1 MAKAYD
7 VPADLLINK
16 LSLILKN
23 EEINQPSWIPFVKTG
38 SHAVR
43 PPQQSDWYYTRCA
56 SLLRKIYLHGP
67 IGLRDL
73 RTMYGGT
80 KPVGYGGAHHRDAGG
95 AIIRTAVHNL
105 EKLGYLDKVEGK
117 GRTISHEGMKKIDR
131 ASTEILNEMISK
143 NPNLKKYS

>member
-7 VPADLLINK
+7 VPADVLITR
-16 LSLILKN
+16 LSQTLKG
-23 EEINQPSWIPFVKTG
+23 EEIVPPNWIPFVKTG
-38 SHAVR
+38 SHAIR
-43 PPQQSDWYYTRCA
+43 PPHQYDWYYTRCA

-67 IGLRDL
+67 IGVGDL
-73 RTMYGGT
+73 RSMYGGT
-80 KPVGYGGAHHRDAGG
+80 KAIGYGGAHHRDAGG
-95 AIIRTAVHNL
+95 AIIRTAIHNL

-131 ASTEILNEMISK
+131 LSTEILNELIEK

>member
-7 VPADLLINK
+7 IPADLLINK
-16 LSLILKN
+16 LSEILKN
-23 EEINQPSWIPFVKTG
+23 EEIIQPSWIPFVKTG
-38 SHAVR
+38 SHAQR

-73 RTMYGGT
+73 RTMCGGT

-131 ASTEILNEMISK
+131 LSTEILNELVTQ

>member
-7 VPADLLINK
+7 VPADLLINR
-16 LSLILKN
+16 LSEILKN
-23 EEINQPSWIPFVKTG
+23 EEIITPSWIPFVKTG

-67 IGLRDL
+67 IGLGDL
-73 RTMYGGT
+73 RSMYGGT

-131 ASTEILNEMISK
+131 ISTEILHELVIK
-143 NPNLKKYS
+143 NPSLKKYS

>member
-7 VPADLLINK
+7 VPADLLIGK
-16 LSLILKN
+16 LSETLKT
-23 EEINQPSWIPFVKTG
+23 EDIVQPSWIPFVKTG
-38 SHAVR
+38 AHAVK
-43 PPQQSDWYYTRCA
+43 PPQQGDWYYTRCA

-67 IGLRDL
+67 IGINDL
-73 RTMYGGT
+73 RSMYGGT

-95 AIIRTAVHNL
+95 AIIRTAVHSL

-117 GRTISHEGMKKIDR
+117 GRTISHEGMKKLDR
-131 ASTEILNEMISK
+131 LSTEILNELIAK

>member
-7 VPADLLINK
+7 VPADLLIGK
-16 LSLILKN
+16 LSEILKK
-23 EEINQPSWIPFVKTG
+23 EEIVQPTWIPFVKTG
-38 SHAVR
+38 SHAQR
-43 PPQQSDWYYTRCA
+43 PPQQGDWYFTRCA

-95 AIIRTAVHNL
+95 AIIRTAVHTL
-105 EKLGYLDKVEGK
+105 EKLGYLDKVQGK
-117 GRTISHEGMKKIDR
+117 GRTISHEGMKKLDR
-131 ASTEILNEMISK
+131 ISTEILNELIIK

>member
-7 VPADLLINK
+7 VPADLLIGK
-16 LSLILKN
+16 LTETLKN
-23 EEINQPSWIPFVKTG
+23 EDIVQPSWIPFVKTG
-38 SHAVR
+38 AHAVK

-67 IGLRDL
+67 IGINDL
-73 RTMYGGT
+73 RSMYGST
-80 KPVGYGGAHHRDAGG
+80 KPVGYGGAHHKDAGG
-95 AIIRTAVHNL
+95 AIIRTAVHSL

-117 GRTISHEGMKKIDR
+117 GRTISHEGMKKLDR
-131 ASTEILNEMISK
+131 LSTEILNELITK

>member
-1 MAKAYD
+1 MAKMYD
-7 VPADLLINK
+7 VPADLLINR
-16 LSLILKN
+16 LTQVLKN
-23 EEINQPSWIPFVKTG
+23 EEITTPTWIPFVKTG
-38 SHAVR
+38 SHAQK
-43 PPQQSDWYYTRCA
+43 PPQQTDWYYTRCA

-73 RTMYGGT
+73 RKMYGGA

-95 AIIRTAVHNL
+95 AIIRSSVHNL

-117 GRTISHEGMKKIDR
+117 GRTISHEGMKKVDR
-131 ASTEILNEMISK
+131 ISTEILNELAEK

>member
-16 LSLILKN
+16 LSEILKN
-23 EEINQPSWIPFVKTG
+23 EEIVQPSWIPFVKTG
-38 SHAVR
+38 SHAQR

-56 SLLRKIYLHGP
+56 SLLRKIYLHGR

-80 KPVGYGGAHHRDAGG
+80 KAVGYGGEHHRDAGG
-95 AIIRTAVHNL
+95 SIIRTAVHNL

-131 ASTEILNEMISK
+131 VSTEILNELVIK

>member
-16 LSLILKN
+16 LSENLKK
-23 EEINQPSWIPFVKTG
+23 EEITQPSWIPFVKTG
-38 SHAVR
+38 SHAKR
-43 PPQQSDWYYTRCA
+43 PPQQNDWYYTRCA

-73 RTMYGGT
+73 RAMYGST
-80 KPVGYGGAHHRDAGG
+80 KAVGYGGKHHRDAGG

-105 EKLGYLDKVEGK
+105 EKLGYLDKAEGK

-131 ASTEILNEMISK
+131 VSTEILHELVIK

>member
-7 VPADLLINK
+7 VPADLLINR
-16 LSLILKN
+16 LSETLKG
-23 EEINQPSWIPFVKTG
+23 EEVTTPNWIPFVKTG
-38 SHAVR
+38 ARAVR
-43 PPQQSDWYYTRCA
+43 PPHQSDWYYTRCA

-67 IGLRDL
+67 IGVQDL

-80 KPVGYGGAHHRDAGG
+80 KAVGYGGAHHRDAGG
-95 AIIRTAVHNL
+95 AIIRTAIHNL

-131 ASTEILNEMISK
+131 ISTEILNELVVK
-143 NPNLKKYS
+143 NPELKKYS

>member
-7 VPADLLINK
+7 VPADLLIGR
-16 LSLILKN
+16 LTETLKK
-23 EEINQPSWIPFVKTG
+23 EDIVQPSWIPFVKTG
-38 SHAVR
+38 THAVK

-67 IGLRDL
+67 IGINDL
-73 RTMYGGT
+73 RSMYGGT

-95 AIIRTAVHNL
+95 AIIRTAVHSL

-117 GRTISHEGMKKIDR
+117 GRTISHEGMKKLDR
-131 ASTEILNEMISK
+131 LSTEILNELITK